1 MNKVTLMGRLTRN
14 PELKHVGASGDTP
27 MARYRLA
34 VDRRYRSGNS
44 PEADFIDCVVY
55 GKGVEFAMK
64 YLKKGMKV
72 AVCGRIQTGT
82 YTNSDNQKIYTWGVV
97 VEEHFFAESKNA
109 GNRNADAAGVTDKDG
124 FMEVPD
130 NAEIPFA

>member
-1 MNKVTLMGRLTRN
+1 MNWQSWTVINVFCSFVVSVRFTVINLTLQNING
-14 PELKHVGASGDTP
+14 
-27 MARYRLA
+27 
-34 VDRRYRSGNS
+34 
-44 PEADFIDCVVY
+44 IDCVVY
-55 GKGVEFAMK
+55 GKGAEFAMK

-82 YTNSDNQKIYTWGVV
+82 YTNSGNQKIYTWGVV